1 MKTDIKEIN
10 NQGVVHFLNKNFA
23 EAKNKYTEALS
34 LDAENTTTLN
44 NLGLLYLH
52 EKKNKEAEELFR
64 KAFAISENETYALNL
79 GHSLTYQNQFAEAE
93 KYYLKSINIKKTN
106 LQSWESLV
114 SLYEYTEQFEKAIDT
129 LQTIILTGNSQVAH
143 KLKLSKLLIKT
154 GKYKE
159 ALDILH
165 NSLDERGA
173 ESEILYYV
181 AFIHFKNQNL
191 GLAKTAI
198 ENSLSHNPFR
208 ELSLELAATIAMS
221 LSDNEMAIKYW
232 NEILKINPMNHA
244 VRINKGILHISK
256 KETKKALNELNFVI
270 SFESKN
276 PKALYYKALL
286 YLEEKNTF
294 SEGEKILGDLSQW
307 QNEYAENAA
316 IMLNNI
322 LKQRK
327 DDVD

>member
-34 LDAENTTTLN
+34 LDADNATTLN

-64 KAFAISENETYALNL
+64 KAFGISESETYALNL

-93 KYYLKSINIKKTN
+93 KYYLKSINIQKNN
-106 LQSWESLV
+106 LQSWESLI
-114 SLYEYTEQFEKAIDT
+114 SLYEYTEQFEKAIAT

-143 KLKLSKLLIKT
+143 KIKLSKILIKT
-154 GKYKE
+154 GQYKE

-173 ESEILYYV
+173 ESEILYYI
-181 AFIHFKNQNL
+181 AFVHFKNQNL

-198 ENSLSHNPFR
+198 QNSLSHNPFR

-221 LSDNEMAIKYW
+221 LSDNETAVKYW
-232 NEILKINPMNHA
+232 TEILKINPMNHA
-244 VRINKGILHISK
+244 VRINKSILHISK
-256 KETKKALNELNFVI
+256 KEQQKALNELDFVL
-270 SFESKN
+270 SFDSKN

-286 YLEEKNTF
+286 YIEEKNTF
-294 SEGEKILGDLSQW
+294 TDGEKILAILTQF
-307 QNEYAENAA
+307 QNDYAEKASV
-316 IMLNNI
+316 MLNNI

-327 DDVD
+327 DDVA